1 VKGNESIAELG
12 AIFNENVSTW
22 QNLGI
27 LLPSA
32 TPSNR
37 ARKRNDHGW
46 CYVAQQWEKLM
57 SLRKRA
63 EQSNT
68 SVEDLLK
75 VSNEKERL
83 HQKSIG
89 AKRSQKQREEGGS
102 ISSSSEQ
109 RPQRVRRIEAGEIG
123 VTTSVADRLDNLL

>member
-1 VKGNESIAELG
+1 
-12 AIFNENVSTW
+12 
-22 QNLGI
+22 
-27 LLPSA
+27 
-32 TPSNR
+32 
-37 ARKRNDHGW
+37 
-46 CYVAQQWEKLM
+46 M